1 MMEVHGMGRAGVR
14 WVLPTLSGFL
24 LSHWPGF
31 LLVWLVLAAL
41 VFLPMREY
49 SLVTGLLSH
58 CGVWASHHG
67 GFSCCRSGTL
77 GIWAQ

>member
-1 MMEVHGMGRAGVR
+1 MMEVHGMEKTGVR

-31 LLVWLVLAAL
+31 LFVWLLLAAL

-58 CGVWASHHG
+58 CGVWASHRG
-67 GFSCCRSGTL
+67 GFSRADQGL
-77 GIWAQ
+77 